1 MTRTFPDA
9 SIQNLT
15 GNWWEAAPSGEV
27 NRGRLI
33 RTIVPYPDMKPY
45 RLIPEG
51 RGGEAR
57 QHQQANYRLEAFRAG
72 DPLGNVSALPVAGL
86 PLRYGETFLVRRGKI
101 RPAVVLATSGT
112 PVDPQFKRNAASW
125 QHRPALL
132 AAPYYGV
139 QADGTRGGWNPR
151 FVSRIQRAEYSQY
164 VWDILP
170 EGGLREGSILRLDH
184 LFPIADDAANWILSG
199 YRLHEE
205 ALAILDEWLSWQVTG
220 TLIEDGAL
228 DFARTEFAK
237 LESTDDDR

>member
-1 MTRTFPDA
+1 MTPTYPEA

-15 GNWWEAAPSGEV
+15 RNWWEAAPSGEV
-27 NRGRLI
+27 TRGRLL

-57 QHQQANYRLEAFRAG
+57 QHQRANYRLEDFRVG

-86 PLRYGETFLVRRGKI
+86 PLRHGETFLVRRGKI

-132 AAPYYGV
+132 VAPYYGV
-139 QADGTRGGWNPR
+139 PADGTRGGWNLE

-164 VWDILP
+164 AWDVLP
-170 EGGLREGSILRLDH
+170 ERGLPEGSILRLDH
-184 LFPIADDAANWILSG
+184 LFPVADDAANWKLTD
-199 YRLHEE
+199 YRLRDE
-205 ALAILDEWLSWQVTG
+205 ALAILDEWLSWHFSG
-220 TLIEDGAL
+220 TLDADGVL
-228 DFARTEFAK
+228 HFARAEIAK
-237 LESTDDDR
+237 LETTRDD

>member
-1 MTRTFPDA
+1 MTPTFPDA

-15 GNWWEAAPSGEV
+15 GNWWQAAPSGEV

-57 QHQQANYRLEAFRAG
+57 QHLRANYRLEEFRVG
-72 DPLGNVSALPVAGL
+72 DPPGNVSTLPVAGL
-86 PLRYGETFLVRRGKI
+86 PLRHGETFLVRRGKT

-112 PVDPQFKRNAASW
+112 PVDQQFKRNAASW

-139 QADGTRGGWNPR
+139 QADGTRGGWNSK

-170 EGGLREGSILRLDH
+170 KGGLPEGSILRLDH
-184 LFPIADDAANWILSG
+184 LFPVADDAANWKLTD
-199 YRLHEE
+199 YRLRDE
-205 ALAILDEWLSWQVTG
+205 ALAILDEWLSWHFSG
-220 TLIEDGAL
+220 SLIEDGIL
-228 DFARTEFAK
+228 DFARNEFAQ
-237 LESTDDDR
+237 LESTGNEG